1 MEYPAVINGIQ
12 GAECVTYFGILALFL
27 LPPLLLLLLWVPRD
41 IWRWIWRGEGPVEW
55 EPYRYI
61 FLNIIL
67 ALIYTTPWDNYLVAT
82 SVWWYGPKLV
92 TGLTLGW
99 VPIEEYIF
107 FILQTALTGLWALAV
122 QRSILREEPVI
133 KQSKRLRWWSGGLLA
148 AGWLA
153 SIALLLSDWQAGTY
167 MALILSWALVPVIIQ
182 AAFGADILLAYWR
195 SLLLIILIPT
205 SYLWLLDAMAL
216 ASGTW
221 IIDPT
226 QTTGWKLGVIPIEEL
241 LFFFMTNMI
250 IAFSM
255 MLMCSPA
262 GKERGKVWIKWLRSK
277 RGGVSP
283 SNS

>member
-1 MEYPAVINGIQ
+1 M
-12 GAECVTYFGILALFL
+12 TYFGILALFML
-27 LPPLLLLLLWVPRD
+27 TPLLLLLLWVPRD
-41 IWRWIWRGEGPVEW
+41 IWHWIWHGGGPINW
-55 EPYRYI
+55 APYLYI
-61 FLNIIL
+61 LLNIAL

-82 SVWWYGPKLV
+82 GVWWYDPTLV

-122 QRSILREEPVI
+122 QRSILRKKPVI
-133 KQSKRLRWWSGGLLA
+133 KQSARMRWWNSGLLA

-153 SIALLLSDWQAGTY
+153 STALLLSDWQAGTY
-167 MALILSWALVPVIIQ
+167 LTLILSWALIPVLIQ

-195 SLLLIILIPT
+195 SLLLIIWIPT
-205 SYLWLLDAMAL
+205 LYLWLLDAVAL
-216 ASGTW
+216 AGGTW
-221 IIDPT
+221 TVDPA
-226 QTTGWKLGVIPIEEL
+226 QTTGVKLGVIPIEEM

-250 IAFSM
+250 IAFGM

-262 GKERGKVWIKWLRSK
+262 GKERGRVRIEWLRSK
-277 RGGVSP
+277 RAGIPP